1 MTDIA
6 GPAPLPVIAAIP
18 PGWRRPLG
26 ALALC
31 WGLLVLLFIGDWA
44 AMARQWWDSSTYTH
58 ILLVPPI
65 IGWLV
70 RLRWDQLRLLHAHAW
85 WPGLMALAVALLLW
99 LLGTLAGLNLA
110 SQAGA
115 VAMLP
120 AGVLCLLGPRVA
132 AALAFPLAY
141 MAFLVPFGDE
151 LVPTLQMI
159 TARLTIA
166 LTHASGI
173 PAVIDGVFIDTPAGL
188 FEVAEA
194 CSGVKFLIAMIAL
207 GALVAHV
214 CFRNWWRRAAFM
226 LAAIVIPILA
236 NGVRAWGSIFI
247 AQYHGVEFAAGFDH
261 ILYGW
266 VFFALVIA
274 VLLGIGWRFFDRPA
288 ADPFVDAAA
297 LAANPWLSRMARQ
310 RLSPYVAL
318 AVATALALGTAL
330 WGRAALAL
338 EAPLPAQVALPDV
351 PGWTRTAYAPSV
363 PWEPRAAGAQD
374 RRIVRYVDGGGRKV
388 DLFVALYARQGEG
401 SEAGAFGEGALVPG
415 SAWRWLAPAP
425 SLAGGDGAWL
435 QADGRHRRLAV
446 TFYRSGKVLTGSR
459 ARLKLATM
467 QAQLAM
473 RPQVTAMVIV
483 SAEGAP
489 DVAEGAVQAF
499 LADSAPLGRL
509 IDRIGG
515 GA

>member
-1 MTDIA
+1 M
-6 GPAPLPVIAAIP
+6 V
-18 PGWRRPLG
+18 
-26 ALALC
+26 
-31 WGLLVLLFIGDWA
+31 
-44 AMARQWWDSSTYTH
+44 
-58 ILLVPPI
+58 
-65 IGWLV
+65 
-70 RLRWDQLRLLHAHAW
+70 
-85 WPGLMALAVALLLW
+85 
-99 LLGTLAGLNLA
+99 
-110 SQAGA
+110 
-115 VAMLP
+115 
-120 AGVLCLLGPRVA
+120 
-132 AALAFPLAY
+132 
-141 MAFLVPFGDE
+141 
-151 LVPTLQMI
+151 
-159 TARLTIA
+159 
-166 LTHASGI
+166 
-173 PAVIDGVFIDTPAGL
+173 
-188 FEVAEA
+188 
-194 CSGVKFLIAMIAL
+194 AL

-236 NGVRAWGSIFI
+236 NGVRAWGTIFI

-288 ADPFVDAAA
+288 ADPFVDAAS

-318 AVATALALGTAL
+318 AVAAALAVGTAL
-330 WGRAALAL
+330 WGRVALAL

-351 PGWTRTAYAPSV
+351 PGWTRTAYTPAV

-425 SLAGGDGAWL
+425 SLAGGDGEWL
-435 QADGRHRRLAV
+435 QAHGRHRRLAV

-459 ARLKLATM
+459 ARLKLATL
-467 QAQLAM
+467 QAQLVM
-473 RPQVTAMVIV
+473 RPQATAMVIV
-483 SAEGAP
+483 SAEGVP

-499 LADSAPLGRL
+499 LSDSAPLDRL
-509 IDRIGG
+509 IDRLGG